1 MSRDTSAATAYRCV
15 VADPP
20 WAADLGGTWTA
31 KADKGRPQRFYPT
44 MGLDAIKALPVESL
58 VADQSHLWLWAITQH
73 VDDAFDVARAWGFV
87 PITMLTW
94 CKPGLGVGQFQCN
107 TEHVVVARRGS
118 RHGNPF
124 GMTGGTWFDWPRG
137 RHSAKPDAFYDLV
150 TRCSPGPFL
159 ELFSRSKRLGW
170 DVWGNEVESDVELV
184 A

>member
-1 MSRDTSAATAYRCV
+1 
-15 VADPP
+15 
-20 WAADLGGTWTA
+20 
-31 KADKGRPQRFYPT
+31 

-58 VADQSHLWLWAITQH
+58 AADQSHLWLWAITQH
-73 VDDAFDVARAWGFV
+73 VDDAFDVAQAWGFV

-107 TEHVVVARRGS
+107 TEHVIVARRGS

-150 TRCSPGPFL
+150 TRCSPEPFL
-159 ELFSRSKRLGW
+159 ELFARSKRLGW
-170 DVWGNEVESDVELV
+170 DAWGNEVDSDVELV